1 MEKKVPDYVTVD
13 NNLFWYFNMQILRCG
28 PPPMNKAMAAHL
40 EALEYTS
47 EMQFQFWISFARSL
61 TLTIALECTSDMQ
74 FHFWIS
80 FARSLKFNL
89 DLDWLLLLSSIEEQ
103 TLYPGNLMSF
113 SKV

>member
-47 EMQFQFWISFARSL
+47 EMQFQFWISFARSS
-61 TLTIALECTSDMQ
+61 TLTMPLNVHLICNSTSE
-74 FHFWIS
+74 
-80 FARSLKFNL
+80 SLL
-89 DLDWLLLLSSIEEQ
+89 QGL
-103 TLYPGNLMSF
+103 
-113 SKV
+113 

>member
-61 TLTIALECTSDMQ
+61 TLTIALECTSDNA
-74 FHFWIS
+74 IP
-80 FARSLKFNL
+80 LLNL
-89 DLDWLLLLSSIEEQ
+89 
-103 TLYPGNLMSF
+103 F
-113 SKV
+113 CKVFKV